1 LDRTGEGRRRARH
14 LCAWSVVGETVKR
27 TTPPPL
33 ACSRRRP
40 PAPVG
45 RLWAVICPFSHPRPP
60 LPPVPVAWERRR
72 RATSLHGL
80 ATEVAARSRGPGRGH
95 LPRRLERRRW
105 RRGAADRGGTEGVTE
120 WRVAGFAGSCGLL
133 ILSSD
138 ICDAGSCGPQTNRY
152 WAATITKSNI
162 CGAGLRPR

>member
-1 LDRTGEGRRRARH
+1 VRLERRRGDREEDDAATTRLQPPSPACTRRPALGGDLPFFSPSPSPPSSPGGLGTAAPGHLRRRLGRRRWRH
-14 LCAWSVVGETVKR
+14 GAADRG
-27 TTPPPL
+27 
-33 ACSRRRP
+33 
-40 PAPVG
+40 G
-45 RLWAVICPFSHPRPP
+45 
-60 LPPVPVAWERRR
+60 
-72 RATSLHGL
+72 ATSLDGL
-80 ATEVAARSRGPGRGH
+80 GK
-95 LPRRLERRRW
+95 RRW